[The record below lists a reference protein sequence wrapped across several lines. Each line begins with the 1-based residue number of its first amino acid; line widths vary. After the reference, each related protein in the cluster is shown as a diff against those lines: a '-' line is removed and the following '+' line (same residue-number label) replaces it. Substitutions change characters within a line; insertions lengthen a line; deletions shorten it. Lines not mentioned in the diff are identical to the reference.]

1 MIYSFSERRFLT
13 FHRQI
18 LQNIFLAFSLFM
30 YYIYPLK
37 IKKTMMASP
46 AYHFSFREGFFRLTS
61 FFLFPFTKITIKLLL
76 PSGGGIRLI
85 EKRREEKRREEKRR
99 EEKETTIPGLTRHFR
114 ERHSRHRQKPLQ
126 QGSRVLWPDATSHS

>member
-76 PSGGGIRLI
+76 PSGGGIRMI
-85 EKRREEKRREEKRR
+85 EKRREDKRRE
-99 EEKETTIPGLTRHFR
+99 ETTIPGLARHFR
-114 ERHSRHRQKPLQ
+114 ESYSRHRQKSMQ
-126 QGSRVLWPDATSHS
+126 QGSRVLWPAATSHS